1 MKKSRK
7 TIAMFAVIVLLVSN
21 MMLLLSNISFA
32 SHSKVKVTFTPEKDS
47 SCVLSEDGETLTYTC
62 ENDKTYSFNLKQN
75 GENLKFTKN
84 TKEEDGRFYDS
95 YVVSNIS
102 TNENVYI
109 ATPEMAFDDIAIM
122 YSGNSIGM
130 WVNDNTKLWEGQKLI
145 DMDDVDDYQ
154 FRIENRAQKEQPNNG
169 DNGNNNGGNVDW
181 ANEEYDVD
189 FGSASWVVKGK
200 TVTATVEGK
209 NITSG
214 PVKLKGNEK
223 IKLTGYDPK
232 TMEAALIRE
241 NEQDF
246 SERLKV
252 DENNETWVINRNCRD
267 FPNDIGFIF
276 VVQRRTGSDD
286 DQIGGE
292 DKPQGNVTSV
302 VNLNTIPGGSVK
314 GAVIEING
322 YPINDQVEIGEE
334 LPAVNNAKY
343 FYDANENDGKVK
355 FTFSTLFIEKYV
367 GKIKINN
374 DEFDVTEDLLDYTD
388 RTAWLNHYGHQMVT
402 LEVNVDKADVYNVEV
417 NVAENEGKDQWI
429 GNFLWTDDE
438 KEKDSDLYIGNSLLE
453 VVKVTYEIDGKEVTV
468 EEKDLKDD
476 PYIEYDP
483 YREVASLVVPEGAE
497 CTMRITPDYGYQVTS
512 FGVNNNA
519 IITGENISE
528 FTFPIHK
535 GNFHLGAEVTKV
547 ENEVDAKSEKVKSGE
562 IEISDNEID
571 SGSVV
576 LSVNDVNI
584 SGDKR
589 EKFEDVAGEY
599 EIKSYLDIDLDKVIY
614 KGSKEDVWSE
624 RIHELND
631 EATITLQ
638 LEEGVDGNNIIIV
651 HNINDGD
658 EYEII
663 EIESYDPKTN
673 TITFKTK
680 SFSNYAIAV
689 KKDDNNN
696 EEEQNDPEVLQEKY
710 TIANGDD
717 FVVVFSDNEGHEYK
731 LVIGKLANLTDEE
744 LAKYDL
750 TPETYAKAIEDLKER
765 MKNYGTILEV
775 YDITVA
781 DGEIEYTGELTFK
794 IKLTEEMKKYNSF
807 KLVCIDNEVIGD
819 KDVVTLKIE
828 GDYLV
833 GNLYHLS
840 NYVLVGSNVQ
850 ENGNNSINPQTGD
863 TIVITA
869 SLFTISLVGIVIMIR
884 LNGKKTKVRKH

>member
-75 GENLKFTKN
+75 GENLKSTKN

-109 ATPEMAFDDIAIM
+109 ATSEMAFSDIAIM

-302 VNLNTIPGGSVK
+302 VNLSTIPGGTLK

-417 NVAENEGKDQWI
+417 NVAENEGKD
-429 GNFLWTDDE
+429 
-438 KEKDSDLYIGNSLLE
+438 
-453 VVKVTYEIDGKEVTV
+453 
-468 EEKDLKDD
+468 
-476 PYIEYDP
+476 
-483 YREVASLVVPEGAE
+483 R
-497 CTMRITPDYGYQVTS
+497 
-512 FGVNNNA
+512 
-519 IITGENISE
+519 
-528 FTFPIHK
+528 
-535 GNFHLGAEVTKV
+535 
-547 ENEVDAKSEKVKSGE
+547 
-562 IEISDNEID
+562 
-571 SGSVV
+571 
-576 LSVNDVNI
+576 
-584 SGDKR
+584 
-589 EKFEDVAGEY
+589 
-599 EIKSYLDIDLDKVIY
+599 
-614 KGSKEDVWSE
+614 
-624 RIHELND
+624 
-631 EATITLQ
+631 
-638 LEEGVDGNNIIIV
+638 
-651 HNINDGD
+651 
-658 EYEII
+658 
-663 EIESYDPKTN
+663 
-673 TITFKTK
+673 
-680 SFSNYAIAV
+680 
-689 KKDDNNN
+689 
-696 EEEQNDPEVLQEKY
+696 
-710 TIANGDD
+710 
-717 FVVVFSDNEGHEYK
+717 
-731 LVIGKLANLTDEE
+731 
-744 LAKYDL
+744 
-750 TPETYAKAIEDLKER
+750 
-765 MKNYGTILEV
+765 
-775 YDITVA
+775 
-781 DGEIEYTGELTFK
+781 
-794 IKLTEEMKKYNSF
+794 
-807 KLVCIDNEVIGD
+807 
-819 KDVVTLKIE
+819 
-828 GDYLV
+828 
-833 GNLYHLS
+833 
-840 NYVLVGSNVQ
+840 
-850 ENGNNSINPQTGD
+850 
-863 TIVITA
+863 
-869 SLFTISLVGIVIMIR
+869 
-884 LNGKKTKVRKH
+884 